1 MLALTGLI
9 SHLLLR
15 TIFRHAL
22 EDRRL
27 QTCSPP
33 RVLDEEQV
41 AAITDAVLAVERH
54 YGYPVDVEWVLD
66 RHRRAGE
73 PVCVV
78 QAPVTVTAPTEWN
91 SVASGMS
98 AGHSLSGAEWP
109 CSAWRE
115 GRRRYD
121 R

>member
-15 TIFRHAL
+15 TISRHAL

-66 RHRRAGE
+66 WHRRAGE

-78 QAPVTVTAPTEWN
+78 QARH
-91 SVASGMS
+91 
-98 AGHSLSGAEWP
+98 GHRPPDRPHRVEL
-109 CSAWRE
+109 
-115 GRRRYD
+115 GRQ
-121 R
+121 

>member
-1 MLALTGLI
+1 
-9 SHLLLR
+9 
-15 TIFRHAL
+15 
-22 EDRRL
+22 L
-27 QTCSPP
+27 QTCSTP

-78 QAPVTVTAPTEWN
+78 QARPVTGTAPQTAPTEWN

-98 AGHSLSGAEWP
+98 AGHSLSGAE
-109 CSAWRE
+109 
-115 GRRRYD
+115 
-121 R
+121 